1 MDTPTKSTEKPILL
15 NLADKLVE
23 AQREVDELALQLAL
37 GKAEVKEK
45 YEEVK
50 KEFRYRVVNFKNAL
64 LNRQSNEVYKDLIA
78 RLDQLEERLKTGK
91 LESREKFVEERKFI
105 LKTLRTIEVE
115 IKNRLPDSEDVK
127 HLKQEIEVFKL
138 KLEILHLKFLLK
150 RFTIKEELKS
160 DAAEVRRRVSNVID
174 KARKKILVR
183 QRKLVDLNKD
193 IKKKIFS

>member
-78 RLDQLEERLKTGK
+78 RLNQLEERLKTGK

-127 HLKQEIEVFKL
+127 LLKQEIEVFKL